1 MIIRHE
7 FPRLP
12 IVLLSGFAAEMP
24 KHLRRMFNAVVSKG
38 QTQTA
43 TSLRKI
49 LEDVMAPQR
58 KKSSGKLSK

>member
-1 MIIRHE
+1 
-7 FPRLP
+7 
-12 IVLLSGFAAEMP
+12 VLLSWFAAELP

-49 LEDVMAPQR
+49 LEDVMARQR
-58 KKSSGKLSK
+58 KNSSGKLSE